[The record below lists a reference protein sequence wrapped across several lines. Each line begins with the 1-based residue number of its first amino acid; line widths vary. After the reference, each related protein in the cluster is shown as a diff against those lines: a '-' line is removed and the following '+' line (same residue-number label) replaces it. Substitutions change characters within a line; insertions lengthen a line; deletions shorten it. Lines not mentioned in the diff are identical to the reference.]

1 MTELWAH
8 QRQAIANAFSTH
20 NYALFFEMGTGKTR
34 TTIEI
39 MRALFNAQGRV
50 MRSLI
55 YTLPLPV
62 PQWREEWLK
71 FTKLHKN
78 KITLLQGPG
87 PKRLK
92 NFLQQIEKDPDQI
105 FITNWEALL
114 MKPLFSAMQVWRP
127 EVVVFDESHKAKS
140 HKSKRSKAA
149 FEMANPRDWATKKA
163 LPKPNT
169 YILTGSPV
177 LKDTLDLFQQMK
189 ILDGGRTFGQNF
201 FAFRG
206 MYFRDRNAGMPDD
219 RYFPNWEIMNL
230 EKDGVDGLQEIQK
243 KLAPV
248 SMRVEKKDCLDL
260 PPEVSISIKVPMAKE
275 QQRLYDEMQDDLVT
289 YYRSKAVVAT
299 MALTKALRLMQ
310 IASGFVAAHTPGE
323 EDARVELDLGDTP
336 KLLALRDLIEQ
347 IVVEGQGKVLI
358 WAVFKHNYGQI
369 RKVCSDLGVKFVE
382 VHGEI
387 SEKEKLKNVE
397 TFQKDESVKVFIG
410 HPGSGGVGV
419 NLTVAGYSIFYSRN
433 FSLEHFLQ
441 ARARNHRGGSKEA
454 GHTSITHYDL
464 ICEGTIEEDVVS
476 SLNEKQV
483 ISDRVLSSIIYK
495 KGPDGSRYKISQ

>member
-8 QRQAIANAFSTH
+8 QRQAITNAFNVH

-34 TTIEI
+34 TVIEI
-39 MRALFNAQGRV
+39 MRAIYNSQGRV
-50 MRSLI
+50 HRTLI

-71 FTKLHKN
+71 YTAINKN

-92 NFLQQIEKDPDQI
+92 LFLKTIEANPDQI

-114 MKPLFSAMQVWRP
+114 MKPLFQAMQAWRP
-127 EVVVFDESHKAKS
+127 EVIVFDESHKAKS

-149 FEMANPRDWATKKA
+149 FEMANPRDWITKKP

-189 ILDGGRTFGQNF
+189 ILDGGRTFGQNY
-201 FAFRG
+201 FAFRAQ
-206 MYFRDRNAGMPDD
+206 YFRDRNAGMPEDIA
-219 RYFPNWEIMNL
+219 FPDWEIMTE
-230 EKDGVDGLQEIQK
+230 EKDGFDALAAIQS
-243 KLAPV
+243 KLGAI

-260 PPEVSISIKVPMAKE
+260 PPEVSVPIKVAMSKE
-275 QQRLYDEMQDDLVT
+275 QQRLYDEMQDDLIT

-310 IASGFVAAHTPGE
+310 IASGFVAAQTPGE
-323 EDARVELDLGDTP
+323 DDGRVELDLGDTP
-336 KLLALRDLIEQ
+336 KLLALHDLVEQ

-369 RKVCSDLGVKFVE
+369 RQVCDGLGVKYVE
-382 VHGEI
+382 VHGGI
-387 SEKEKLKNVE
+387 SEPQKIKNVKA
-397 TFQKDESVKVFIG
+397 FQEDPAVKVFIG
-410 HPGSGGVGV
+410 HPGSGGVGL

-441 ARARNHRGGSKEA
+441 ARARNHRGGSTEA

-483 ISDRVLSSIIYK
+483 ISDRVLSTIVYRK
-495 KGPDGSRYKISQ
+495 DADGRRYKVP